1 MKKVLLLVTC
11 WRTKSLIFRKFW
23 KFKEIR
29 FNLQVK
35 QKLLKNE
42 ILLFWNPAKI
52 SSLGW
57 ECNCK
62 TRSDVLFCSAATK
75 PNIHVVRPTYLK
87 WQLSTEFNY
96 WAAAVWDRVETLS
109 QEFVFQNIKLWI
121 QLPFTYK
128 ELTQLVQDKID
139 SKKELLVI
147 IGKQELEKGNRLLTT
162 IWWRLY

>member
-1 MKKVLLLVTC
+1 M
-11 WRTKSLIFRKFW
+11 
-23 KFKEIR
+23 
-29 FNLQVK
+29 
-35 QKLLKNE
+35 
-42 ILLFWNPAKI
+42 
-52 SSLGW
+52 
-57 ECNCK
+57 
-62 TRSDVLFCSAATK
+62 
-75 PNIHVVRPTYLK
+75 VRPTYLK

-128 ELTQLVQDKID
+128 ELTQLVEDKID

-162 IWWRLY
+162 VR